1 MPRKREALPET
12 YNDVFPVRLRRLLKD
27 KGETQQELADYL
39 GCTRQM
45 ISYYSDGS
53 SSPNVR
59 TIVKIAEYF
68 NVTTDYLLGVKSE
81 AKSEKNK
88 SVFACRLSALSI
100 GKTQKE
106 IGDALGVSRAT
117 IGYYQ
122 NDERHPDIIALARIA
137 RYFGV
142 SSDYLIGLTDDP
154 TPHTP
159 NIPITSNADIAALL
173 NEIATIAQFRAT
185 RIKNEEEG

>member
-27 KGETQQELADYL
+27 KGETQQELADHL

-59 TIVKIAEYF
+59 TIVKISEYF
-68 NVTTDYLLGVKSE
+68 NVTADYLLGVKSE
-81 AKSEKNK
+81 AKSEASK
-88 SVFACRLSALSI
+88 SVFADRLALLL
-100 GKTQKE
+100 Q
-106 IGDALGVSRAT
+106 GDSQSNLSRAT
-117 IGYYQ
+117 GVTRQAISSYLSGGS
-122 NDERHPDIIALARIA
+122 EPTICRLTAIAK
-137 RYFGV
+137 YFGV

-154 TPHTP
+154 TPHAP

-185 RIKNEEEG
+185 RIKSEEKG